1 VRRVAGLGRVSI
13 GRRAPVPPGA
23 RDASRADRPDTP
35 SDPGN
40 APGSPGRG
48 RGRADSVDAP
58 GSADPPGAGDP
69 RGSSGQPGSA
79 GHTGSAGHPGSAG
92 HVGASGHLGGVA
104 GSGGLGSGGD
114 VPGAGGRRAGILPRW
129 LRRSLAAQA
138 AGNRAS
144 AQAER
149 DAARDGDGP
158 PVPPSPASVAEE
170 HIPVALRVSAG
181 WSWRLIITGA
191 AIYILLM
198 AIGRVRVVVI
208 PLIAGLLIAALIHP
222 LAHRF
227 QRMGVPRLGAAF
239 AALFVFFVV
248 LAGAAVAVGFNAADE
263 LPTVTDQVS
272 QGVEQVRGYLTNG
285 PFHLSQSQLDDL
297 VDDIRRNLAHNRG
310 KVVSGVISGASVAAE
325 VITGLLVTLFSTF
338 FFLYD
343 GDRIWNWIVTR
354 FPLGARDR
362 VRGAGR
368 EAWFT
373 ITGYVRGTVFVA
385 AVDAFGIGMGLVGV
399 GVPLVAPL
407 ALLTFFGGF
416 VPIIGATVAGI
427 AAVLVTLVS
436 GGVTDALI
444 ILGVVLAVQQI
455 EGHVLQPLVMRR
467 AVQLH
472 PLAIVIALSAGGVL
486 AGIPGAIAAVPFVA
500 VINRVSGYLAATG
513 KSPRPDQVDADDE
526 DPSAEEARP

>member
-1 VRRVAGLGRVSI
+1 MGDEDGGDGGRLSS
-13 GRRAPVPPGA
+13 
-23 RDASRADRPDTP
+23 ASR
-35 SDPGN
+35 
-40 APGSPGRG
+40 
-48 RGRADSVDAP
+48 
-58 GSADPPGAGDP
+58 
-69 RGSSGQPGSA
+69 
-79 GHTGSAGHPGSAG
+79 
-92 HVGASGHLGGVA
+92 
-104 GSGGLGSGGD
+104 
-114 VPGAGGRRAGILPRW
+114 
-129 LRRSLAAQA
+129 
-138 AGNRAS
+138 
-144 AQAER
+144 
-149 DAARDGDGP
+149 
-158 PVPPSPASVAEE
+158 AEE

-181 WSWRLIITGA
+181 WSWRLILTGA

-198 AIGRVRVVVI
+198 AVGRVRVVVI
-208 PLIAGLLIAALIHP
+208 PIIAGLLIAALIHP
-222 LAHRF
+222 LVVRF

-239 AALFVFFVV
+239 AALFVFLVV
-248 LAGAAVAVGFNAADE
+248 VAGAAVAVGFNAADE

-272 QGVEQVRGYLTNG
+272 EGVEQVRGYLTNG

-297 VDDIRRNLAHNRG
+297 VDDIRRNLANNRG
-310 KVVSGVISGASVAAE
+310 RVVSGVISGASVAAE
-325 VITGLLVTLFSTF
+325 VITGLLVALFSSF

-343 GDRIWNWIVTR
+343 GERIWNWIVTR
-354 FPLGARDR
+354 FPDGAEER

-385 AVDAFGIGMGLVGV
+385 AVDAFSIGMGLLGV

-455 EGHVLQPLVMRR
+455 EGHLLQPIVMRR
-467 AVQLH
+467 AVRLH
-472 PLAIVIALSAGGVL
+472 PLAIVISLSAGGVL

-500 VINRVSGYLAATG
+500 VVNRVASYLAATG
-513 KSPRPDQVDADDE
+513 KSARPDRVDPDDE
-526 DPSAEEARP
+526 GSPTPEEARA